1 MKGLFSINRKE
12 KKKKELLS
20 KNKGGA
26 LITTI
31 KGYTNNPEL
40 REKEVIPGTFDV
52 IFKAVLTEEKEV
64 LAEII
69 EIVIG
74 IPKEDVIKNGVII
87 NSEYVRENI
96 NEKDKKSDLL
106 ISIGDNVIN
115 LEMDR
120 RYYSGSSKKNNKYIH
135 KIVNYYN
142 PKNTIQI
149 CFTSYKE
156 GEELKGEKKT
166 IRKYMFQDSDGNIE
180 DYGLEKYKIDLE
192 YIENKYYNNDK
203 LTRGEK
209 IFLMFKESK
218 REILKKISNGDEILD
233 KISKRLDK
241 VSEDEALSLLYD
253 EKEREEEKRR
263 AELEYAEEHGL
274 NKGISEGENKKSIE
288 IAKRMLDKNLD
299 IKEIS
304 EITGLSIEEIK
315 KLIKN

>member
-1 MKGLFSINRKE
+1 MKEFFSIGRKE
-12 KKKKELLS
+12 EKKEKLLS
-20 KNKGGA
+20 KNKGGI
-26 LITTI
+26 LVTI

-40 REKEVIPGTFDV
+40 REKEVIPGTFDAV
-52 IFKAVLTEEKEV
+52 FKAVLTEEKEV

-69 EIVIG
+69 ELVIG
-74 IPKEDVIKNGVII
+74 IPKEEVMKNGVII

-120 RYYSGSSKKNNKYIH
+120 RYYSGSNKKNNKYIH

-203 LTRGEK
+203 LTRREK

-218 REILKKISNGDEILD
+218 REILKKISNGDEIMD
-233 KISKRLDK
+233 KIYKRLDK
-241 VSEDEALSLLYD
+241 LSEDEALSLLYD
-253 EKEREEEKRR
+253 EKEREEEKKQ
-263 AELEYAEEHGL
+263 AEIEYAEEHGL
-274 NKGISEGENKKSIE
+274 NKGIKQT
-288 IAKRMLDKNLD
+288 ARNLLSMNMKVED
-299 IKEIS
+299 ISKA
-304 EITGLSIEEIK
+304 TGLSIEEINN
-315 KLIKN
+315 LE

>member
-120 RYYSGSSKKNNKYIH
+120 RYYSGSNKKNNKYIH
-135 KIVNYYN
+135 KIVNHYN
-142 PKNTIQI
+142 PKNTVQI

-156 GEELKGEKKT
+156 GEELKGGKKS
-166 IRKYMFQDSDGNIE
+166 IRKYMFQDSDGNVE

-192 YIENKYYNNDK
+192 YIENKYYNNDE
-203 LTRGEK
+203 LTRREK
-209 IFLMFKESK
+209 IFLMFKESN
-218 REILKKISNGDEILD
+218 REILKEISKGD
-233 KISKRLDK
+233 KIMDKIYKRLDK
-241 VSEDEALSLLYD
+241 LSEDEALSLLYD